1 MSSPRARSATDS
13 VSGFPCDG
21 SVSRIEG
28 PAGGIE
34 TVIACPAAHD
44 AVSATAVICHPN
56 PVQGGTLHNKVV
68 HTLARAFGDLG
79 LRTVRFN
86 FRGVGASEGRFDN
99 GRGESDDAV
108 AVLEWVR
115 ARRAQDEIWL
125 AGFSFGA
132 YIGLRVSAR
141 WPVTRVIT
149 VAPPV
154 DRDDID
160 VITPPPCPWL
170 MIQGSEDD
178 VVPAPGIRALV
189 ARTRPA
195 PAYIELAG
203 AGHFF
208 HGRLTDLRAHITAA
222 LAPHRPP
229 SEGDGSHL

>member
-1 MSSPRARSATDS
+1 MLMSITLTRTSTNAIGD
-13 VSGFPCDG
+13 FPCGG
-21 SVSRIEG
+21 SVSRIDG
-28 PAGGIE
+28 PAGAIE
-34 TVIACPAAHD
+34 TMIACPVAQD

-56 PVQGGTLHNKVV
+56 PLQGGTLQNKVV

-108 AVLEWVR
+108 AVLDWVR

-132 YIGLRVSAR
+132 YVALRVSVRWSVAR
-141 WPVTRVIT
+141 LIT

-160 VITPPPCPWL
+160 IIAPPPCPWL
-170 MIQGSEDD
+170 MIQGSDDD
-178 VVPAPGIRALV
+178 VVPAQEIRALV
-189 ARTRPA
+189 ARVRPV
-195 PAYIELAG
+195 PTYIELAG

-208 HGRLTDLRAHITAA
+208 HGRLNDLRARITTA

-229 SEGDGSHL
+229 AAGC